1 MIFQIDFPSSSFF
14 LMKSHPV
21 YLEQGHPFFLQF
33 GFFLEDESVQQSFL
47 DVCAGALEVDDE
59 GVRREMSWYNVW
71 LHRGVQEQAETW
83 ITLHFMIFH
92 LKQNK

>member
-14 LMKSHPV
+14 LTKSHPV

-47 DVCAGALEVDDE
+47 DVRAGALEVDDG

-71 LHRGVQEQAETW
+71 LHCGVQEQAETW